1 MTTKQKTKIKLRDF
15 LDLYRKILLLVKQ
28 YRKYL
33 YAGLVFIALTE
44 IVGLGAQYF
53 LKGIIDNLLHISEPG
68 VLTTIIKLSSLM
80 IGSYVILSIFEYFET
95 TIAVRGEIKISHH
108 LYLLIYQKLIDLSLG
123 YHEKENTGAKLSKIE
138 HGINKVQYLMEATLW
153 HLIPPLIKI
162 VTSFGFLMLID
173 YRMAISFLVIIPL
186 FVWVTFSLNNRISPI
201 HKKIRKGIDNVYGK
215 LGQSIYNIK
224 TVQSFVQ
231 EKREINTAKRGIVNI
246 IANQF
251 QFVKILF
258 SFDFLRFNLI
268 TLGNLL
274 VIVLGVYLG
283 YRGEIT
289 AGELVVFI
297 NVANNV
303 YYSLY
308 GLTRVVDNVVE
319 AKVGIERMFKIL
331 EAKETIIEN
340 KNAQKIDL
348 LGKIEFQNVCFD
360 YGEGSILKN
369 VNLAINPGQTI
380 ALVGPSGGGKTTVAK
395 LLYRFFDV
403 KSGAIKID
411 GVDIREL
418 DLEHYRTQLGI
429 VTQDIDIFNDTVA
442 RNIAYGKPD
451 ANLTQIKKAAQ
462 MANAAEF
469 IEKLKKKYQTIVGER
484 GVKLSGGQRQRIG
497 IARALLMNPK
507 ILIFDEA
514 TSSLDANSEKVIQDA
529 IKKIIKNRTTV
540 IIAHRLST
548 IKNADKIYVIDK
560 GQIMESGTHEQ
571 LIKKSGLYKK
581 LIELQ
586 ISAYEN

>member
-68 VLTTIIKLSSLM
+68 VLTTIIKLSGLM